1 MTLSATLVIGSLP
14 LDTHERFEPGDLPR
28 QVRVIRRVDHL
39 ADILIR
45 SRRFLGDS
53 AERRASNQNSSC
65 GELFDDV
72 ATVPL
77 PKRLMPAHAPTG
89 SVAGGSIGQRHT
101 LLGARE
107 DIRGRS
113 HGTPDQ
119 HRLSYGS

>member
-14 LDTHERFEPGDLPR
+14 LGTHERFEPGDLPR
-28 QVRVIRRVDHL
+28 QVRFVCRVDHL

-65 GELFDDV
+65 RELFDDV

-77 PKRLMPAHAPTG
+77 PKRLSST
-89 SVAGGSIGQRHT
+89 
-101 LLGARE
+101 
-107 DIRGRS
+107 
-113 HGTPDQ
+113 
-119 HRLSYGS
+119 RLP